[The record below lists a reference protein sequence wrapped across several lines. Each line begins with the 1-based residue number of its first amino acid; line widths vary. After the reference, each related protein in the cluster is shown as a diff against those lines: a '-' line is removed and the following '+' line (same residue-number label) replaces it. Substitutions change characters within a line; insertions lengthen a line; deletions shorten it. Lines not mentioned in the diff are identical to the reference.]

1 MRMTSPAGVLC
12 VLVALGLATG
22 ATVWGWHWKNL
33 MVSSKDAETENQA
46 LAYLEEEV
54 DFLRDENDR
63 LLSRI
68 YEIETGGGAEME
80 KFYRPLEIEA
90 RVAEIR
96 GLEFKEDVIFEVVE
110 PEVIEAAVQKRISA
124 SYDDHAFDAMSLAW
138 GAIGFTEPM
147 MNLQQAWI
155 TVSARESVYYDGFS
169 RKVLVRKEVD
179 PENPFDVPELAR
191 EICLALLDQHGAN
204 LAEVEVMSGDMDSG
218 LARRAF
224 YRGQAALV
232 SDVVSESTL
241 GEQSLSEMPL
251 HDSQNPI
258 NLVAATPVPD
268 FVRQVLTFPT
278 IDGVAYCVQLR
289 DEAGGY
295 AIFDEMQKQ
304 GTLPQT
310 TRMIL
315 DGAELDA
322 DERAALS
329 ARFEKSSPLADL
341 RLRGTVPIFVDSAG
355 QFGMRSTIETF
366 LGMAELPEP
375 TRVDDEPEEV
385 DPVAQGWL
393 ADRYAVFATG
403 EEELSVIWESNWE
416 SAEAADA
423 FVASLTELSD
433 VRLGMTPEET
443 MERSDAFRFQ
453 KILRPEPERVVFIDT
468 QTKDA
473 VADLVDVY
481 ADLGE

>member
-1 MRMTSPAGVLC
+1 MTNPVGVLC

-22 ATVWGWHWKNL
+22 ATMWGWYWKSL
-33 MVSSKDAETENQA
+33 MISSKDAETENQA

-96 GLEFKEDVIFEVVE
+96 GLKFKEDVVFEVVE

-124 SYDDHAFDAMSLAW
+124 SYDDHAFDAMSRAW
-138 GAIGFTEPM
+138 GAMGFTEPM

-155 TVSARESVYYDGFS
+155 SVSARESVYYDS
-169 RKVLVRKEVD
+169 YRRSVLVRKEVD

-204 LAEVEVMSGDMDSG
+204 LAEVEAMGDNMDSG

-232 SDVVSESTL
+232 ADVIGESTL

-268 FVRQVLTFPT
+268 FIRQVLTFPS

-289 DEAGGY
+289 DEAGGF
-295 AIFDEMQKQ
+295 AVFDEMQNQ
-304 GTLPQT
+304 GTIPQS

-315 DGAELDA
+315 DGAALDA

-329 ARFEKSSPLADL
+329 EKFSAPSELGDL
-341 RLRGTVPIFVDSAG
+341 RLRGTEPIFVDTAG

-375 TRVDDEPEEV
+375 TRVDDEPEERA
-385 DPVAQGWL
+385 PVAQGWL

-403 EEELSVIWESNWE
+403 EEELSVIWESTWE
-416 SAEAADA
+416 TVEAADA
-423 FVASLTELSD
+423 FVASLTVLAD
-433 VRLGMTPEET
+433 IRYGMTPEET

-453 KILRPEPERVVFIDT
+453 KILRPEPTRVVMIDA
-468 QTKDA
+468 QTKDM
-473 VADLVDVY
+473 VAELEEVY
-481 ADLGE
+481 GGIGK

>member
-1 MRMTSPAGVLC
+1 MTNPAGVLC

-22 ATVWGWHWKNL
+22 ATVWGWHWKSL
-33 MVSSKDAETENQA
+33 MLSDKDAQTENQA

-96 GLEFKEDVIFEVVE
+96 GLKFKEDVIFEVVE

-138 GAIGFTEPM
+138 GVIGFTEPM
-147 MNLQQAWI
+147 MNLQYAWI
-155 TVSARESVYYDGFS
+155 TVSARESVYYDSFS

-204 LAEVEVMSGDMDSG
+204 LAEVEAMGDNMDSG

-268 FVRQVLTFPT
+268 FIRQVLTFPS

-289 DEAGGY
+289 DEAGGF

-304 GTLPQT
+304 GAIPQA

-315 DGAELDA
+315 DGAALDA
-322 DERAALS
+322 EQRAALS
-329 ARFEKSSPLADL
+329 EKFVAASPLGNL
-341 RLRGTVPIFVDSAG
+341 RLRGTQPIFVDTAG

-375 TRVDDEPEEV
+375 SRVDDDPEEIA
-385 DPVAQGWL
+385 PVAEGWL

-403 EEELSVIWESNWE
+403 EQELSVIWESRWE
-416 SAEAADA
+416 SAQAAES
-423 FVASLTELSD
+423 FVTSLTELAD
-433 VRLGMTPEET
+433 IRYGMTPGET

-453 KILRPEPERVVFIDT
+453 KIFRPRPTRVVMIDA
-468 QTKDA
+468 QTKNA
-473 VADLVDVY
+473 VAELEKAY
-481 ADLGE
+481 GERGK